1 MPMPNVD
8 SFSPVSGP
16 LAAEAAAAAPVP
28 APASRDEQAES
39 SRREARSR
47 EGVHACVFWLDGQ
60 RYALDTVD
68 VVEAI
73 TLQQLVSV
81 PLSPAWLLGLTSL
94 RGAPLPVVDLRVVL
108 ALPGEAFDSEEQRIG
123 QPVVVLQV
131 EGALMGGRVDRI
143 EAVYA
148 FENARL
154 QPAASSAEHPAVRG
168 LLEVGKDKTV
178 PATLLDHAELARRVS
193 ELRFRARWE
202 QGFEG
207 ERGHVAKA

>member
-1 MPMPNVD
+1 MLPNVD
-8 SFSPVSGP
+8 SFSPVSSP
-16 LAAEAAAAAPVP
+16 LAADAPSGPVEAPV
-28 APASRDEQAES
+28 SRDERLEAPPQP
-39 SRREARSR
+39 EARTR
-47 EGVHACVFWLDGQ
+47 EGVYACVFWLDGQ

-68 VVEAI
+68 VVEAV
-73 TLQQLVSV
+73 TLQQLVAV
-81 PLSPAWLLGLTSL
+81 PLSPAWLVGLTSL

-108 ALPGEAFDSEEQRIG
+108 GLPGGSDTADEQRSG
-123 QPVVVLQV
+123 QPLVVLQV

-148 FENARL
+148 FDNARL
-154 QPAASSAEHPAVRG
+154 EPKASSAEHPAVRG

-178 PATLLDHAELARRVS
+178 PATLLDHDELARRVN
-193 ELRFRARWE
+193 ELRFRGRWE